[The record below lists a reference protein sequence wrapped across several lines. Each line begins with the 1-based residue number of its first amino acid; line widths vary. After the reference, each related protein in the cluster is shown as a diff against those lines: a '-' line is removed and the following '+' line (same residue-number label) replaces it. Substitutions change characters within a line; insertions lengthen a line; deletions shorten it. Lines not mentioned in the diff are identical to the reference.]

1 MEKKTTQIIRNQIKL
16 SDFNEHSAP
25 LYLTSSYVFE
35 DPEDMKPQ
43 FSDEKEGLIYSRYG
57 MPIVIGL
64 STVYGL
70 SGIPQSL
77 IDIVEIVTGPA
88 STLYGS
94 EAVGGLIN
102 VIKKNRTMHHLF
114 LRMYLKPAGG
124 R

>member
-57 MPIVIGL
+57 MPIAIGL

-114 LRMYLKPAGG
+114 LSMYLQPAGG
-124 R
+124 